1 MPPPPPPSDL
11 GKKEE
16 DFNAAV
22 ATTTTYETS
31 ASGSI
36 NDEKVR
42 VEYLERGVE
51 VMEPAEGD
59 NIVHIVGICTMFLK
73 IKPIGLKIVN
83 LISFFHKKSRQL

>member
-1 MPPPPPPSDL
+1 MPPPPSDL

-59 NIVHIVGICTMFLK
+59 NIVHIVGICTMFSK
-73 IKPIGLKIVN
+73 IKLIGLKIVN
-83 LISFFHKKSRQL
+83 LISFFHKKK